1 MQTLIFRF
9 LLITVMLIAATDTI
23 AAQSVEPVRHT
34 LRFPDAKNHYIHV
47 ESVFPTGGAAEIE
60 VFMAVWTPGSYL
72 VREYARN
79 VDRVEAADGAGNP
92 LPIAKSRKNRWLVKT
107 GGAPTV
113 TLRYPVY
120 CREMTVRTNFVG
132 DTFAMLQGA
141 ATFLS
146 LVGQNQRPHRV
157 MVELPSHWKRSV
169 SPLPLAVSGDA
180 NTYEAADYDTLVD
193 SPIVAGN
200 PDIFEFDVQG
210 KKHLLVNTPASALW
224 DGPKSVA
231 AVRKIV
237 EEYAE
242 MWGQLPYE
250 RYVFFNMLVEAG
262 GGLEHKNSTMLMTSA
277 LASRS
282 GDAFYGNPGAKP
294 PQGGWLSL
302 VSHEYFHVWNVKRLR
317 PRELGPFDY
326 ESENYT
332 ESLWVAEGITSYYA
346 DLALLRAGLIDRDN
360 YLARLSG
367 AITDLETQPGRLVQ
381 SAAESS
387 YDAWI
392 KAYRPDE
399 NSPNSGIS
407 YYTKGNVMGFLLDA
421 RIRQETRDAKSLD
434 DVLRLAYQRYAGAH
448 GYRPE
453 DFRDCVREVA
463 GPNVAAWVEKAE
475 RQVTDLVYNEVLDHF
490 GLRFRAPA
498 TPPAGNAGRDQTVRG
513 WLGAETKVNGASV
526 FVTAVLRGAPAFDA
540 GLSVDDEIL
549 AIGDRRI
556 AASIWPRLGEYYHAG
571 ETVEMLVARLG
582 QLVKIPV
589 TFQEEPRRS
598 WQLEALP
605 NPANAQRDALDAWL
619 GQR

>member
-9 LLITVMLIAATDTI
+9 LLITLMLIAATDTI

-47 ESVFPTGGAAEIE
+47 ESIFPTGGAAEIE

-132 DTFAMLQGA
+132 DTVAMLQGA

-157 MVELPSHWKRSV
+157 TVELPSHWKRSV
-169 SPLPLAVSGDA
+169 SPLPLAASGDA

-200 PDIFEFDVQG
+200 PDIFEFEVQG

-282 GDAFYGNPGAKP
+282 GDAFYGNPSAKP

-346 DLALLRAGLIDRDN
+346 DLALLRAGLIDRGD

-475 RQVTDLVYNEVLDHF
+475 RQVTDLDYNEVLDHF

-498 TPPAGNAGRDQTVRG
+498 APAAGNAGRDQTVRG

-556 AASIWPRLGEYYHAG
+556 PASLWPRLGEYYHVG

-589 TFQEEPRRS
+589 TFREEPRRS
-598 WQLEALP
+598 WQLEVLP